1 MKDID
6 IVFPGFNRG
15 KIVWRL
21 TEMEKAK
28 LMKKYGESTFRKEIV
43 PKIRA
48 KVRTWYGKTASERK
62 FTVKL
67 GNEYYDLKTGKFTM
81 TKKGVTAQAKI

>member
-1 MKDID
+1 MKEID

-21 TEMEKAK
+21 TELEKNK
-28 LMKKYGESTFRKEIV
+28 LVKKYGEEKFRKEIV

-48 KVRTWYGKTASERK
+48 KVRTWYGKTAAERK
-62 FTVKL
+62 FIVKL
-67 GNEYYDLKTGKFTM
+67 GNEYYDLKTGKFT
-81 TKKGVTAQAKI
+81 QAKP

>member
-6 IVFPGFNRG
+6 IVFPGLGRG

-21 TEMEKAK
+21 TDQEKSK
-28 LMKKYGESTFRKEIV
+28 LIAKYGDAQFRKNIV

-48 KVRTWYGKTASERK
+48 KVRTWYGKKADERN
-62 FTVKL
+62 FIVKL
-67 GNEYYDLKTGKFTM
+67 GTEFYNLKTGKF
-81 TKKGVTAQAKI
+81 ASS